1 MPPDRLYSPRD
12 EDDYDRPRRRRRRYD
27 EDDSDDPPRRPRRRR
42 KAGPGPGVWVALV
55 GGVLATVFLAVV
67 VVVLLSGGGGRD
79 GGGGVGVDSGD
90 VDPEAGGWRPG
101 NVVANLHE
109 FKTHDRI
116 AEKLGPGRP
125 LSADEAKRTVIQE
138 TDEAGRVKSRKSVHE
153 YIGSTGATYYHWQT
167 RGEDLYVAFPDPG
180 QRFGTVRAVWAGRQ
194 GQTVSVMTSSA

>member
-1 MPPDRLYSPRD
+1 
-12 EDDYDRPRRRRRRYD
+12 
-27 EDDSDDPPRRPRRRR
+27 
-42 KAGPGPGVWVALV
+42 VALA

-67 VVVLLSGGGGRD
+67 VVALLSGGGRD
-79 GGGGVGVDSGD
+79 RGEGGGVGVDSGD
-90 VDPEAGGWRPG
+90 VDLEAGGWRPG

-125 LSADEAKRTVIQE
+125 LSADEARQIVIE
-138 TDEAGRVKSRKSVHE
+138 ATDEAGRVKSRKSVYE
-153 YIGSTGATYYHWQT
+153 YIGSTGATYYHWQA

-194 GQTVSVMTSSA
+194 GKTVSVMTSSA